1 MENVEWGEFRIGDL
15 FEIESYKK
23 RFDSN
28 KVNILDNGKFPY
40 IVRMGSSNGQ
50 KGFINEDESFL
61 NDGNTISF
69 GQDTATMYYQEF
81 PYFTGD
87 KIKIVKS
94 KDKRFN
100 KRNAQFFLST
110 MTKSFSSFSWGASS
124 FSVKVIESQKITL
137 PIKNG
142 KPDFDFMNSF
152 TTTLEAERMTNL
164 DAYLSAT
171 GLKNYIL
178 TADEQQA
185 LDNFEQG
192 KLNWS
197 EFKLGELFNIEPTKY
212 YRLKN
217 DEIISKVGNIPL
229 ISNSSTDNGVMGF
242 SNLKALNKGN
252 TLTCSDTTS
261 GSETMFYQKND
272 FIGYSHIQNLTPK
285 FESFTGNLAFMIIS
299 TCRLSTSGKYNYGSK
314 FNRTAM
320 RNTFIQMPSK
330 DDIPDYALIE
340 ILISA
345 IKKLVIKG
353 VVLYTQAK
361 ITTSK
366 SERNSDND
374 QLCLL

>member
-1 MENVEWGEFRIGDL
+1 MGVAGFIGNIEQEVYPKDTITIDMFANTFFRNYYYSAD
-15 FEIESYKK
+15 
-23 RFDSN
+23 D
-28 KVNILDNGKFPY
+28 NILVLLDRESIPPKAKLFIVSLINKKLSEDFSYSNQYRMDNFSKTKIQLPTKNAKIDFEF
-40 IVRMGSSNGQ
+40 MDS
-50 KGFINEDESFL
+50 FIN
-61 NDGNTISF
+61 
-69 GQDTATMYYQEF
+69 
-81 PYFTGD
+81 
-87 KIKIVKS
+87 K
-94 KDKRFN
+94 
-100 KRNAQFFLST
+100 
-110 MTKSFSSFSWGASS
+110 
-124 FSVKVIESQKITL
+124 
-137 PIKNG
+137 
-142 KPDFDFMNSF
+142 
-152 TTTLEAERMTNL
+152 LEAERMAKL

-171 GLKNYIL
+171 GLKNYTL

-217 DEIISKVGNIPL
+217 DEIISKVGSIPL

-242 SNLKALNKGN
+242 SNLRALNKGN

-285 FESFTGNLAFMIIS
+285 FESFTSNLAFMIIS

-345 IKKLVIKG
+345 IKKLVIKD

-361 ITTSK
+361 ITTSE
-366 SERNSDND
+366 SERNSDSD
-374 QLCLL
+374 HLCLL

>member
-1 MENVEWGEFRIGDL
+1 MDITKEKKKGLIEFVGRTRVNNGIKGYVNELNIKPNPKNIISVSQIGTIVAQIRKQEWYA
-15 FEIESYKK
+15 SQ
-23 RFDSN
+23 
-28 KVNILDNGKFPY
+28 NIFSLKAKN
-40 IVRMGSSNGQ
+40 
-50 KGFINEDESFL
+50 DESNLISLYGVTAINKSLKNSFS
-61 NDGNTISF
+61 DGYGNYPTL
-69 GQDTATMYYQEF
+69 A
-81 PYFTGD
+81 
-87 KIKIVKS
+87 KLIKIIIKLPVK
-94 KDKRFN
+94 N
-100 KRNAQFFLST
+100 N
-110 MTKSFSSFSWGASS
+110 
-124 FSVKVIESQKITL
+124 
-137 PIKNG
+137 
-142 KPDFDFMNSF
+142 KPDFEFMDSF
-152 TTTLEAERMTNL
+152 ITTLEAERMRNL

-171 GLKNYIL
+171 GLKNYTL

-217 DEIISKVGNIPL
+217 DEIISKVGSIPL

-242 SNLKALNKGN
+242 SNLRALNKGN

-285 FESFTGNLAFMIIS
+285 FESFTSNLAFMIIS

-320 RNTFIQMPSK
+320 RNTFIQLPIK
-330 DDIPDYALIE
+330 NDQPDYAIMDT
-340 ILISA
+340 LISA
-345 IKKLVIKG
+345 IKKLVIKD

-361 ITTSK
+361 TLS
-366 SERNSDND
+366 SDSDYANNDSYKDSD

>member
-1 MENVEWGEFRIGDL
+1 M

-23 RFDSN
+23 KFDSN
-28 KVNILDNGKFPY
+28 KVQVLDNGKYPY
-40 IVRMGSSNGQ
+40 IVRMGSNNGQ

-69 GQDTATMYYQEF
+69 GQDTATMYYQEL

-87 KIKIVKS
+87 KIKIVKA
-94 KDKRFN
+94 KDKRFS
-100 KRNAQFFLST
+100 KKNAQFFLST
-110 MTKSFSSFSWGASS
+110 MKKSFSAFSWGASS
-124 FSVKVIESQKITL
+124 FNVDIIKAQKITL
-137 PIKNG
+137 PILSNNKI
-142 KPDFDFMNSF
+142 DFDFMDGF
-152 TTTLEAERMTNL
+152 IAALESERMTNL
-164 DAYLSAT
+164 RAYLSAANLT
-171 GLKNYIL
+171 DYTL
-178 TADEQQA
+178 TAKEQQA
-185 LDNFEQG
+185 LDDFEQG

-217 DEIISKVGNIPL
+217 DEIISKVGSIPL

-242 SNLKALNKGN
+242 SNLRALNKGN

-285 FESFTGNLAFMIIS
+285 FESFTSNLAFMIIS

-320 RNTFIQMPSK
+320 RNTFIQLPSK

-345 IKKLVIKG
+345 IKKLVIKD

-361 ITTSK
+361 ITTSE
-366 SERNSDND
+366 SERNSDSD
-374 QLCLL
+374 HLCLL

>member
-1 MENVEWGEFRIGDL
+1 
-15 FEIESYKK
+15 
-23 RFDSN
+23 
-28 KVNILDNGKFPY
+28 
-40 IVRMGSSNGQ
+40 MGSNNGQ

-142 KPDFDFMNSF
+142 KPDFDFMDSF
-152 TTTLEAERMTNL
+152 ITTLEAERMRNL

-171 GLKNYIL
+171 GLKNYTL

-185 LDNFEQG
+185 LDDFEQG

-217 DEIISKVGNIPL
+217 DEIISKVGSIPL

-242 SNLKALNKGN
+242 SNLRALNKGN

-285 FESFTGNLAFMIIS
+285 FESFTSNLAFMIIS

-320 RNTFIQMPSK
+320 RNTFIQLPIK
-330 DDIPDYALIE
+330 NDQPDYAIMDT
-340 ILISA
+340 LISA
-345 IKKLVIKG
+345 IKKLVIKD

-361 ITTSK
+361 TLS
-366 SERNSDND
+366 SDSDYANNDSYKDSD

>member
-1 MENVEWGEFRIGDL
+1 
-15 FEIESYKK
+15 
-23 RFDSN
+23 
-28 KVNILDNGKFPY
+28 
-40 IVRMGSSNGQ
+40 MGSSNGQ

-100 KRNAQFFLST
+100 KKNAQFFLTT

-142 KPDFDFMNSF
+142 KPDFDFMDSF
-152 TTTLEAERMTNL
+152 TTTLEAESMTNL

-171 GLKNYIL
+171 GLKDYTL
-178 TADEQQA
+178 TDDEQQA
-185 LDNFEQG
+185 LYTFEQG

-197 EFKLGELFNIEPTKY
+197 EFTLGGLFNIEPTKY

-217 DEIISKVGNIPL
+217 DEIISKVGDIPL
-229 ISNSSTDNGVMGF
+229 ISNSSTDNGIMGF

-285 FESFTGNLAFMIIS
+285 FESFTSNIAFMIIS

-330 DDIPDYALIE
+330 DNIPDYALIE

-345 IKKLVIKG
+345 IKKLVIKD
-353 VVLYTQAK
+353 VVLYVTEKMQPPMPLNES
-361 ITTSK
+361 TNSLEV
-366 SERNSDND
+366 SE
-374 QLCLL
+374 L